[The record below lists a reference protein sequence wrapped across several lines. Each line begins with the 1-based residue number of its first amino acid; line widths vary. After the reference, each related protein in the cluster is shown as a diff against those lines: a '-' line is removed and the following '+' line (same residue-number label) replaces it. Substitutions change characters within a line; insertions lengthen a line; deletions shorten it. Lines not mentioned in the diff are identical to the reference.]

1 MLVLGLALSLCG
13 LGFFCWLLFMAAVY
27 ALPVFVGAMVF
38 AHGYHAGSGAG
49 SLLLGALAGIATAAI
64 GRFILA
70 TSAEPALRAVVVFV
84 FAVPALVMGYC
95 MTLGFAQIGTGSFL
109 LSHLLAVIG
118 AAVAGGTVWV
128 RLSAI
133 GPP

>member
-13 LGFFCWLLFMAAVY
+13 LGFVCWLLFMAAVY

-49 SLLLGALAGIATAAI
+49 ALVLGALAGIVTAAF

-70 TSAEPALRAVVVFV
+70 TSSEPVLRALVVFV
-84 FAVPALVMGYC
+84 FAMPAVMMGYC
-95 MTLGFAQIGTGSFL
+95 MTLGFAQIGISSFL
-109 LSHLLAVIG
+109 LPHLLAIIG
-118 AAVAGGTVWV
+118 AVIAGGTVWV

-133 GPP
+133 GPT